1 MRPHQTQN
9 VLHSKRS
16 HQENEMTTYG
26 MKKKLQITYFISA
39 SYPGIYK
46 RRMQLSSR
54 RNQTTQI
61 IKWARKN
68 KFFENF

>member
-1 MRPHQTQN
+1 
-9 VLHSKRS
+9 
-16 HQENEMTTYG
+16 MTTYG